1 MKHNSLITDLYKGQ
15 WAMNIDAYKYFYPIF
30 KKLVE
35 GQEVGLEPKAKNFID
50 IFDENYEPI
59 KPDKDGFIDI
69 PQGSIAVLNMLG
81 PISTYGNYWFYG
93 ADEIVAQ
100 LERLNKNP
108 NIKAIMIYMD
118 GPGGAVSAISPFLN
132 FGNTRDKKK
141 PLGIV
146 YEQMC
151 SAHLYLAYGLQ
162 PDFVW
167 AANNITANAGSM
179 GVMLSYLDD
188 QKWLEMMGLEKVSIY
203 PDESEDKN
211 KPSRLAL
218 EGNFD
223 LIKTEMLSPLAK
235 RFQQDMIRLNPKLN
249 KDMPGVLTGKTFYSD
264 DAIKAG
270 FASKVGTLA
279 EAIQHIQMLSELSH
293 YKN

>member
-1 MKHNSLITDLYKGQ
+1 MSHNGLITDLYKGQ

-30 KKLVE
+30 KSLVE
-35 GQEVGLEPKAKNFID
+35 GKEVSMQPKAKNFID
-50 IFDENYEPI
+50 FFDENAEPI
-59 KPDKDGFIDI
+59 KPNMDGYVEV
-69 PQGSIAVLNMLG
+69 PEGATAVLNMLG
-81 PISTYGNYWFYG
+81 PISTYGNWWFYG

-100 LERLNKNP
+100 LEKLNKNP
-108 NIKAIMIYMD
+108 NIKSIIIYMD

-132 FGNTRDKKK
+132 FGTTRDKKK

-179 GVMLSYLDD
+179 GVMISYMDD
-188 QKWLEMMGLEKVSIY
+188 KKYLEMYGLEKVAIY
-203 PDESEDKN
+203 ADESEDKN

-223 LIKTEMLSPLAK
+223 LIKAEMLSPLAK
-235 RFQQDMIRLNPKLN
+235 RFQQDMIRLNSNLN
-249 KDMPGVLTGKTFYSD
+249 AEMPGVLTGKTFYSD
-264 DAIKAG
+264 EAIKAG
-270 FASKVGTLA
+270 FASKVGTLS
-279 EAIQHIQMLSELSH
+279 EAMQYIQTLSELNH
-293 YKN
+293 YKP